1 MLCQP
6 QIIKSTDRPFWIKR
20 EDFQRLVHIQ
30 NYMCREEQ
38 YVYPNAYLNEWFGP
52 PDGKGIRSFSVPAVW
67 LKGGR
72 ITFING
78 RHRTAVLVEHLE
90 ILPMALTNDAGD
102 DHESLFNSI
111 KHSDLNLN
119 DLIQIPDLPILSKEA
134 LELLVDRSRPRVP
147 TPDPW

>member
-1 MLCQP
+1 VQH
-6 QIIKSTDRPFWIKR
+6 
-20 EDFQRLVHIQ
+20 VH
-30 NYMCREEQ
+30 
-38 YVYPNAYLNEWFGP
+38 PDAYLNEWFGP
-52 PDGKGIRSFSVPAVW
+52 PNENGICSFSLPAVW

-72 ITFING
+72 ISFING

-111 KHSDLNLN
+111 KYSDLSLN
-119 DLIQIPDLPILSKEA
+119 DLIQIPDLPVLSKEA
-134 LELLVDRSRPRVP
+134 MELLVDRSRPRVP